1 MSGSV
6 TRQNLC
12 QAPAP
17 STSAASYSTRGT
29 PLSAARK
36 MSMAAPLLQTVMST
50 SDGFDHSSLD
60 SHSGT
65 RLGPGQL
72 ALTCLNNAKWWCTWP
87 VSAAATSN
95 ARKYA
100 APSRE
105 APTNSRAATAAT
117 TPGTQRDQPDLGRP
131 PAT

>member
-1 MSGSV
+1 
-6 TRQNLC
+6 
-12 QAPAP
+12 
-17 STSAASYSTRGT
+17 
-29 PLSAARK
+29 
-36 MSMAAPLLQTVMST
+36 MAAPLLQTVMST

-72 ALTCLNNAKWWCTWP
+72 ALTCLNSAKWWCTWP

-131 PAT
+131 PATRAATSASTNSSHNGEGACCKKPLVR